1 MLKGSCHCGAV
12 TFEVTRPPEWRN
24 ECNCSVC
31 RRLGTLWGYF
41 DESEVRFT
49 GDPDATEAYVWG
61 DRMLAFHRCKT
72 CGCTTHWIGL
82 EPKPKTRMAVNTRL
96 MEPGDMAG
104 IRLRHF
110 DGADTFE
117 YLD

>member
-24 ECNCSVC
+24 ACNCSLC

-41 DESEVRFT
+41 HPEEVT
-49 GDPDATEAYVWG
+49 VLGDTDSYSWG
-61 DRMLAFHRCKT
+61 DGNLAFHRCKR
-72 CGCTTHWIGL
+72 CGCTTHYQSL
-82 EPKPKTRMAVNTRL
+82 VAEYRDRMAVNTRL
-96 MEPGDMAG
+96 MEPADMAG

-110 DGADTFE
+110 DGADTFR